1 MTDRK
6 KVRDP
11 KLTAF
16 PFVRTKEMVAS
27 SGLSPDTLKQLR
39 REVLEEKIYWFH
51 PPGSIRVL
59 WNVRLVRDWLVNG
72 GDSADHKRAI
82 ESFYESL
89 PSSDAA

>member
-27 SGLSPDTLKQLR
+27 SGLSSDTLKQLR
-39 REVLEEKIYWFH
+39 REVLAEKIYWFH
-51 PPGSIRVL
+51 PPGSVRVL
-59 WNVRLVRDWLVNG
+59 WNIRIVLDWLVN
-72 GDSADHKRAI
+72 ADTPAHQKAI
-82 ESFYESL
+82 EAYTKSL
-89 PSSDAA
+89 PSSDAV